1 MTVTDLKPGLTSISV
16 IVGIG
21 TGNRVIKIAKEN
33 GAIGCTVLICKG
45 TVTNKWL
52 ELLDLNEDRRELIFI
67 LCENHVARCI
77 LEALDKKLR
86 FDKPNHGIAFCT
98 ELTEVRGMHTLKADL
113 EAAKENYRLNV
124 SAQDCAVE
132 REDEKM
138 YHSIYVVVDKGK
150 ANDVVSIAKKAGA
163 RGGTIFNA
171 RGSGIHETSKLFSM
185 EVEPEKEVVLILTE
199 AHMTDPIASAI
210 VDGMELE
217 KPGNGVLY
225 IQGVSMTYGIY

>member
-1 MTVTDLKPGLTSISV
+1 MSDQILKPGLTSISV
-16 IVGIG
+16 IVGIDIG
-21 TGNRVIKIAKEN
+21 HKVIKISKEN
-33 GAIGCTVLICKG
+33 GAIGCTALICRG

-77 LEALDKKLR
+77 LEALNRKLK
-86 FDKPNHGIAFCT
+86 FEKPNHGIAFST
-98 ELTEVRGMHTLKADL
+98 EIAEVRGMHSLKDAL
-113 EAAKENYRLNV
+113 EEAKVNYRMG
-124 SAQDCAVE
+124 
-132 REDEKM
+132 EDLDLCKPEKEGEKM

-199 AHMTDPIASAI
+199 AKLTDAVAGAI

-225 IQGVSMTYGIY
+225 IQNVSMTYGIY